1 MSQPSG
7 TAKPPFSIRSLALTV
22 YLPTLLFAIGQ
33 GAVIPIVAIVAR
45 DLGASLAVA
54 GLIAALRGIGVLAFD
69 VPAGWLVGR
78 FGEAKAMAAATVLVA
93 VSLVG
98 SAVAPSVLTFG
109 VFTFLMGCGWSVWLL
124 ARLSYVTES
133 VPMEVRGR
141 ALSTLG
147 GINRV
152 GNFIGPLIGV
162 GAIAVMGTGGAYVV
176 HLVTA
181 LGALAILA
189 FFVRQGDVADGAHA
203 GGHANLVGVLRAN
216 GGVFLTAGVGVVAIQ
231 VLRAARQVVLPLW
244 AVHIGLDAS
253 EVSLIFGI
261 SVGMEMLLF
270 YPAGSVMDRMGRKW
284 VALPCLGIMSLGMLL
299 IPVAQE
305 FLGLALVGIFVG
317 FGNGLGSGIVM
328 TLGADFS
335 PARGRAQ
342 FLGAWRFVG
351 DLGTCL

>member
-1 MSQPSG
+1 
-7 TAKPPFSIRSLALTV
+7 
-22 YLPTLLFAIGQ
+22 
-33 GAVIPIVAIVAR
+33 
-45 DLGASLAVA
+45 
-54 GLIAALRGIGVLAFD
+54 
-69 VPAGWLVGR
+69 LV
-78 FGEAKAMAAATVLVA
+78 
-93 VSLVG
+93 
-98 SAVAPSVLTFG
+98 
-109 VFTFLMGCGWSVWLL
+109 
-124 ARLSYVTES
+124 
-133 VPMEVRGR
+133 
-141 ALSTLG
+141 
-147 GINRV
+147 
-152 GNFIGPLIGV
+152 GV
-162 GAIAVMGTGGAYVV
+162 GAIAQMGTDGAYVV

-181 LGALAILA
+181 LAALAILA
-189 FFVRQGDVADGAHA
+189 VFVRQGEVAEGSHD

-284 VALPCLGIMSLGMLL
+284 VALPCLGIMSVGMLL
-299 IPVAQE
+299 IPVSQG

-351 DLGTCL
+351 DLGTAGGPLVVAGATAVAGLAAASLLMGTLGVAGAAMIAFRMPEPLKGGGWRRR